1 MTIHTN
7 TANNVLNGAETSLQK
22 SYTPKSAKSDSLGK
36 DDFLKLLM
44 AQVTN
49 QDPLNPMDSQGMM
62 DQLTGMGSLEQLIN
76 INDSLAKLN
85 KSQLEILRA
94 NTFAFL
100 DKDVK
105 IRGQTVEVNRGQVS
119 GLEFQIPREAGKVKL
134 TVIGADGQAVR
145 SMDLGAYAAG
155 THAVRWDGLD
165 KQGNRAPD
173 GKYRFQ
179 ILSKGPENQKLQ
191 VELFRQ
197 GKVSGV
203 KFGAGSPKLT
213 IGGEDIELKDV
224 IEMSNRSERI
234 FGNLLP
240 ANLRQDIR
248 SRPPV
253 TDRRR

>member
-1 MTIHTN
+1 MTTHTN
-7 TANNVLNGAETSLQK
+7 TENILNAAGNSLQK
-22 SYTPKSAKSDSLGK
+22 AFTQKSAKPDALGK

-76 INDSLAKLN
+76 INDSLGKLN
-85 KSQLEILRA
+85 KAQADIVRA

-105 IRGQTVEVNRGQVS
+105 IRGQSVEVNRGQAS
-119 GLEFQIPREAGKVKL
+119 GIEFQIPGEADKVKL

-145 SMDLGAYAAG
+145 SVDLGARAAG
-155 THAVRWDGLD
+155 IHSVKWDGLD
-165 KQGNRAPD
+165 KEGNRAPD
-173 GKYRFQ
+173 GKYRYQ
-179 ILSKGPENQKLQ
+179 IVAKGPEDQQLQ
-191 VELFRQ
+191 VEMFRQ

-203 KFGAGSPKLT
+203 KFGAGSPKLS
-213 IGGEDIELKDV
+213 IGGEDIDLRDV

-234 FGNLLP
+234 FGNRLP

-248 SRPPV
+248 SRPFAASFPL
-253 TDRRR
+253 R

>member
-1 MTIHTN
+1 MTTHIN
-7 TANNVLNGAETSLQK
+7 TANAISAAENSLQK
-22 SYTPKSAKSDSLGK
+22 AFTQKSAKPDTLGK

-44 AQVTN
+44 AQITHQN
-49 QDPLNPMDSQGMM
+49 PLNPMDSQGMM
-62 DQLTGMGSLEQLIN
+62 DQLTGMGSLEQLIS
-76 INDSLAKLN
+76 INESLGKLN
-85 KSQLEILRA
+85 KTQAEIVRA

-105 IRGQTVEVNRGQVS
+105 IRGQTVELNRGQTS
-119 GLEFQIPREAGKVKL
+119 GIQFQIPREAAKVKL
-134 TVIGADGQAVR
+134 TVIGAEGQAVR

-155 THAVRWDGLD
+155 IHAVRWDGLD
-165 KQGNRAPD
+165 MQGNRAPD
-173 GKYRFQ
+173 GKYRYQ
-179 ILSKGPENQKLQ
+179 IVAKGPENQQLQ

-203 KFGAGSPKLT
+203 KFGAGSPKLN
-213 IGGEDIELKDV
+213 IGGEDIDLRDV

-234 FGNLLP
+234 FGDRLP

-253 TDRRR
+253 TNRRR